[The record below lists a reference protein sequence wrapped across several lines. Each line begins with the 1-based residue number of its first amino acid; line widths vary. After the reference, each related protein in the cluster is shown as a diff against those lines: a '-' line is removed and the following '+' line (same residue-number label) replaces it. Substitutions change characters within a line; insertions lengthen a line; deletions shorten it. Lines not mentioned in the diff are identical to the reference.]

1 MKKEE
6 LTKLIE
12 DSYQK
17 LKEKTN
23 NQNKKDAWASF
34 LFYLMQCPQGV
45 YPDVL
50 VI

>member
-17 LKEKTN
+17 LKEKTKESY
-23 NQNKKDAWASF
+23 KKAGF
-34 LFYLMQCPQGV
+34 
-45 YPDVL
+45 
-50 VI
+50 